1 MIKPCNFRLLIA
13 RAMQLIKWNLTATQQ
28 QNDRQQPTAGNTAGQ
43 NTIIESRVDKVF
55 LEKLE
60 LFTNQHMSEPTF
72 NVDRLAEMMNIGRT
86 KFYGKV
92 KELTG
97 MSPNKYLQEARMR
110 RASELLL
117 EGEYSVS
124 EVSFKV
130 GIQDASYFNK
140 MFKTHFGVVPSKYGK
155 K

>member
-1 MIKPCNFRLLIA
+1 
-13 RAMQLIKWNLTATQQ
+13 
-28 QNDRQQPTAGNTAGQ
+28 
-43 NTIIESRVDKVF
+43 
-55 LEKLE
+55 
-60 LFTNQHMSEPTF
+60 MSEPTF

-140 MFKTHFGVVPSKYGK
+140 MFKTHFGVVPSKYGR
-155 K
+155 